1 MSYVP
6 VSAVPEAPVGQG
18 LTQGQR
24 VLYTFTAPSKTFN
37 DIKRNN
43 SWWLPFVLTTI
54 FTYALFAGITTKVTW
69 SQVAENNIKA
79 SPKQAEQLDKVPAEQ
94 RASQL
99 KIIALST
106 EGIMAAMPILALL
119 FTAVIAAVLLATI
132 NFGFGG
138 KASFWQVYAVS
149 WFAGLPG
156 LIKVALGTIA
166 LFVGLAPESFN
177 LNNYAGTNVG
187 YYLPPETSK
196 PLMALA
202 TALDPITIWTLV
214 LYSIGLSIV
223 AGTKRSTGYIAVFG
237 WWVLI
242 VLIGVGWA
250 AAFS

>member
-69 SQVAENNIKA
+69 SQVAEHNIKA